1 MKIIACRAD
10 AWNAWGEISAIVQ
23 ATAFSAS
30 SGSVV
35 AAAYLEEAGGEHRYR
50 YAVVCGGEAGK
61 RALRDAS
68 LDPGDEI

>member
-1 MKIIACRAD
+1 VGP
-10 AWNAWGEISAIVQ
+10 WSLPP
-23 ATAFSAS
+23 TS
-30 SGSVV
+30 
-35 AAAYLEEAGGEHRYR
+35 EAGGEHRYR